1 MIGKFIFGSIPEKGL
16 IELDMTSEE
25 IYNRILLDI
34 RKNIDLVDK
43 FKRISKMNFIS
54 KAFFVRLEELEAT
67 LPFIDEEKELVAI
80 NNELSVIEQDLNHMI
95 DLVQRNIN

>member
-1 MIGKFIFGSIPEKGL
+1 
-16 IELDMTSEE
+16 MTSKE
-25 IYNRILLDI
+25 IHNRIFLDI

-80 NNELSVIEQDLNHMI
+80 DNELSVIEQDLNHMI